1 MERGRGRGP
10 GPGPSRGLDRV
21 ASVLG
26 VGRSVGLGIGPG
38 RAEGVA
44 VQGQSNIGEG
54 PAPPQLSKP
63 GSGRK
68 AACVESGLASAYAL
82 EGARGGKGVAG
93 QGPSDTGGAAA
104 PPRWAKP
111 GSGGREPSP
120 GPLAQRRPPPAL
132 GSAARLLWRRQGR
145 VERLRGGHSPF
156 PQARYRPGIHLLGVG
171 QAPACALHARQ
182 AARAS
187 SGKGRGQCRATQG
200 RAQPLPTGRSSGPS
214 ETSSWAGS
222 PLGWGQAQIQPAR
235 PKERQ
240 TAKASPG

>member
-120 GPLAQRRPPPAL
+120 GPAPPP
-132 GSAARLLWRRQGR
+132 SRARKR
-145 VERLRGGHSPF
+145 
-156 PQARYRPGIHLLGVG
+156 G
-171 QAPACALHARQ
+171 QATM
-182 AARAS
+182 AS
-187 SGKGRGQCRATQG
+187 PGKGRATQG
-200 RAQPLPTGRSSGPS
+200 RAQPLP
-214 ETSSWAGS
+214 
-222 PLGWGQAQIQPAR
+222 
-235 PKERQ
+235 
-240 TAKASPG
+240 ASPVQARHPLTWGRPGTGLRAACAPGGEGFVRQGPRPMPSDAGEGAASPHRAKFWTL